1 MAVTLGDILQDL
13 RDTAARY
20 AERTARPSWEVLLAE
35 PGLHALAVFRL
46 AHWLHAQGLVTWARM
61 TSQHARRLTGIEL
74 HPSARI
80 GRRCLMWHGPILVG
94 PNAVIG
100 DDCTLDPG
108 AMLLGG
114 PRLGHH
120 VVVEAGALVNG
131 EVFIGNDVRLLPGA
145 VVDRD
150 VPDGG
155 VAVGVPG
162 RVLGRPTAKPDP
174 DARAVQALAERL
186 YHLEEQ
192 LQILAFAT
200 RQQGSSGDRWRTRNP
215 DQYGPI
221 PAVEELIDGA
231 GI

>member
-1 MAVTLGDILQDL
+1 M
-13 RDTAARY
+13 TAQHGR
-20 AERTARPSWEVLLAE
+20 
-35 PGLHALAVFRL
+35 
-46 AHWLHAQGLVTWARM
+46 RM
-61 TSQHARRLTGIEL
+61 TGIDV

-80 GRRCLMWHGPILVG
+80 GRRCLMWHGQIMVG
-94 PNAVIG
+94 EGAVIG
-100 DDCTLDPG
+100 DDCVLEPG
-108 AMLLGG
+108 ALLLGG
-114 PRLGHH
+114 PRVGNF
-120 VVVEAGALVNG
+120 VTIEAGALVSG
-131 EVFIGNDVRLLPGA
+131 EIFLGNDVRVLAGA
-145 VVDRD
+145 VVSRD
-150 VPDGG
+150 IPDGG

-162 RVLGRPTAKPDP
+162 RVLAHAQAKPDP

-200 RQQGSSGDRWRTRNP
+200 RQQASLGERWRTRNP